1 MSMLQR
7 RRKDETP
14 EVSLTQVP
22 QELYDA
28 VNKENELTIMEE
40 IVLLGIKDSEV
51 LIQ

>member
-1 MSMLQR
+1 MPMLQR

-14 EVSLTQVP
+14 EVSATQVP
-22 QELYDA
+22 EETYDD

-51 LIQ
+51 IIQ